1 MPFYALTIHPQK
13 VPVLNINY
21 LDSNEIK
28 IITYNS
34 HQSQLI
40 NL

>member
-1 MPFYALTIHPQK
+1 MLFYALTIHPQK

-28 IITYNS
+28 IIISVPLKLGRIKN
-34 HQSQLI
+34 
-40 NL
+40 